1 MTIDDQLRDLAR
13 RADQHQQVITAEEI
27 VQRASSHTTGSFATD
42 SPFIDQR
49 RVLNQMPVSFTE
61 EDATMIDLEA
71 PSQIGE
77 HRKGPRRVLVAGLL
91 AAAAV
96 VAIALVAIR
105 KDDSVSPAD
114 QPSTTVTVLPTTPPQ
129 ALFGTPDEQ
138 LAPGTYYVD
147 VFDGASTPRVL
158 VTVGAGWS
166 SDGSWSIGK
175 GEGQLITFSRPDRV
189 FLDACHPGDGY
200 HPGPLT
206 TLDGLVTALSEQGG
220 WVDVTTPSDIS
231 IDGYAGK
238 AFQRKTPA
246 DFSACTTGGFYPDF
260 PSWENGSGVSLGWSF
275 YGPGDSESVLVLDLD
290 GTIVI
295 VETRV
300 NAGQP
305 AEAHAEL
312 AALLDSIR
320 IERA

>member
-13 RADQHQQVITAEEI
+13 RADHHQSAITADEI
-27 VQRASSHTTGSFATD
+27 VQRASGHTTGSFATR
-42 SPFIDQR
+42 SRFNDQR
-49 RVLNQMPVSFTE
+49 HVLNQMPVPFTE
-61 EDATMIDLEA
+61 EDATMIDLET
-71 PSQIGE
+71 PNQTDE
-77 HRKGPRRVLVAGLL
+77 HRKRPKRVLIAGLL

-96 VAIALVAIR
+96 VVIALVAIR
-105 KDDSVSPAD
+105 EDDAVSPAD
-114 QPSTTVTVLPTTPPQ
+114 QPSTTVTPTLPPQ
-129 ALFGTPDEQ
+129 ALFGASGEQ

-147 VFDGASTPRVL
+147 VFDGAPTPRVL
-158 VTVGAGWS
+158 VNLGSGWQ
-166 SDGSWSIGK
+166 SDGGWSIGK
-175 GEGQLITFSRPDRV
+175 GEGQLVTFSRPDRV
-189 FLDACHPGDGY
+189 FLDACHPGNGY
-200 HPGPLT
+200 HAGPLT

-295 VETRV
+295 VETRA